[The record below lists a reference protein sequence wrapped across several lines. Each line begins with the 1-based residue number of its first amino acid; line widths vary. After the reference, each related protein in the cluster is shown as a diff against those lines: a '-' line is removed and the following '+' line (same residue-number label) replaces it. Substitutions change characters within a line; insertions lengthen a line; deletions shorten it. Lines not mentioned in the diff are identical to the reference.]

1 MKFLPYILIVLSAL
15 PLLARLFLARRA
27 RRMEGAAI
35 PFNDPEV
42 EDKLRRHGR
51 VLLYFFSP
59 HCGPCR
65 AMTPIVDRLAARHGN
80 VVKLDV
86 AQAAPIARS
95 LGILGTPSTVLLK
108 DGKVAQVVTGAA
120 SEKRLEALLAG
131 D

>member
-1 MKFLPYILIVLSAL
+1 
-15 PLLARLFLARRA
+15 
-27 RRMEGAAI
+27 MEGTAI
-35 PFNDPEV
+35 PFSDPAV

-65 AMTPIVDRLAARHGN
+65 AMTPTIERLAARHDS
-80 VVKLDV
+80 VLKLDV
-86 AQAAPIARS
+86 TQSADIARS

-108 DGKVAQVVTGAA
+108 DGKVAQMITGTA